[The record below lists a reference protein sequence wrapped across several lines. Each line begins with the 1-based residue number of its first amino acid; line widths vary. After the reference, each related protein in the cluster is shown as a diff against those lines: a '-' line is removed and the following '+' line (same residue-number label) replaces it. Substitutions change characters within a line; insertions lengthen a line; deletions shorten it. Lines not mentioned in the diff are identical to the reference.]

1 MLITRDVESEEMV
14 YNFLNE
20 GYKKIAR
27 GRSGEIHVSDLQM
40 PLRAY
45 YDKMFP
51 DNDYTHDAIGY
62 FLIGLSFEHFV
73 AGMIN
78 EADPMFGTKASDEWN
93 GIKYEADAFRN
104 TLDTP
109 TAGLIL
115 PWEFKTNRATHRYGD
130 KDTGLQPE
138 MIDNLGPQELAAFF
152 EHNLNQLRRYQVITK
167 SNAGKLLILFT
178 GMTVE
183 YTSNIAF
190 GKRKPRIR
198 VYNAYYDDEE
208 LEETSREM
216 IETRDLLNEAILTK
230 NPSKIPACPRFF
242 CEYCQHFTN
251 KVCPGA
257 DVVNMNQV
265 MEGDITMLR
274 T

>member
-1 MLITRDVESEEMV
+1 MLVVRDIDSEEKV
-14 YNFLNE
+14 YSFLNE
-20 GYKKIAR
+20 GYKRTAR
-27 GRSGEIHVSDLQM
+27 QRSGEIHVSDLQM
-40 PLRAY
+40 PLRSY
-45 YDKMFP
+45 YDKMYP
-51 DNDYTHDAIGY
+51 ENDYTHDAIGY

-73 AGMIN
+73 AGILS
-78 EADPMFGTKASDEWN
+78 ESDKDFGTKSSDEWY
-93 GIKYEADAFRN
+93 GIKYEADAFQN

-109 TAGLIL
+109 EAGLII

-130 KDTGLQPE
+130 KDSGLEPE
-138 MIDNLGPQELAAFF
+138 MIDNLGPQDLAEFF
-152 EHNLNQLRRYQVITK
+152 EHNLKQLQRYQVIK
-167 SNAGKLLILFT
+167 RSNEGKLLILFT

-183 YTSNIAF
+183 YTKNIAF

-198 VYNAYYDDEE
+198 VYSVSYDNSE
-208 LEETSREM
+208 LQQAQDEM
-216 IETRDLLNEAILTK
+216 IETRDLLREALANQ

-251 KVCPGA
+251 KVCLGA

-265 MEGDITMLR
+265 MDGDITMLR